1 MSPGTDLGDTYLAV
15 NLTVDHNQLCALD
28 VLGPEDR
35 PSTHQSDVHE
45 EFKEQLAR
53 SPDGRYE
60 TGLPWKRNCPELPN
74 NYADSVRRVN
84 SPLRK
89 LKRIDMPDQYADII
103 REQPEE
109 GVVEK
114 APAKV
119 TGKEFYMPH
128 GAVIRE
134 NAESTKLR
142 VVYDASARVYDGV
155 PSLNECLH
163 TGPPL
168 QNELWSIIVR
178 NRFHPIAVAGDMR
191 KAFLQIRVKEAER
204 DALRFH

>member
-28 VLGPEDR
+28 VLGLEDR

-60 TGLPWKRNCPELPN
+60 TGLPWKRKCPVLPN
-74 NYADSVRRVN
+74 NYADSVHRVN

-103 REQPEE
+103 QEQP
-109 GVVEK
+109 
-114 APAKV
+114 
-119 TGKEFYMPH
+119 
-128 GAVIRE
+128 
-134 NAESTKLR
+134 
-142 VVYDASARVYDGV
+142 
-155 PSLNECLH
+155 
-163 TGPPL
+163 
-168 QNELWSIIVR
+168 
-178 NRFHPIAVAGDMR
+178 
-191 KAFLQIRVKEAER
+191 
-204 DALRFH
+204 